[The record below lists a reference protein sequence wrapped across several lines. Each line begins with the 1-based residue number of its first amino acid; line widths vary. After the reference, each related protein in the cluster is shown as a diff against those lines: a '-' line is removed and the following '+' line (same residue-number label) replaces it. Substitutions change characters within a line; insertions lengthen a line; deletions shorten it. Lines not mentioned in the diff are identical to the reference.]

1 MKEISD
7 IIKAV
12 ADATK
17 EYGTI
22 RTGWNLWTAIQGWFI
37 RQWLREIS
45 ESITHFANVIQ
56 DKKLE
61 ITNNITNNIQPRES
75 EEANMIDDFYMAQM
89 VEDWNAEYAK
99 ENWPWKWKNEWSP
112 LFSKE

>member
-7 IIKAV
+7 MIKAV

-22 RTGWNLWTAIQGWFI
+22 RTGWNLGTAIQWWFI
-37 RQWLREIS
+37 RQWLREVS

-61 ITNNITNNIQPRES
+61 ITNNITNNIPPPE
-75 EEANMIDDFYMAQM
+75 
-89 VEDWNAEYAK
+89 
-99 ENWPWKWKNEWSP
+99 KNIGKS
-112 LFSKE
+112 SK